1 MKIAVLF
8 FLPYLLLYGVSTQ
21 VVPIAK
27 KDINWKEQLTSK
39 NVKLVRKDDTINC
52 KEYLDIKTLKNKKY
66 RASHYILKN
75 RPICK
80 DDAYI
85 PKSNKIK
92 FNFGSI
98 IIEKEGKVIRETDS
112 YIKIKNLDGKI
123 EKIYKDERGQ

>member
-1 MKIAVLF
+1 MKIFVFSFLF
-8 FLPYLLLYGVSTQ
+8 FGLTFASSIQ
-21 VVPIAK
+21 VVPVAT
-27 KDINWKEQLTSK
+27 KDINWKEQLNLS
-39 NVKLVRKDDTINC
+39 NIKLYQVNEKIKC
-52 KEYLDIKTLKNKKY
+52 KSYLDIGTLKSKRY

-98 IIEKEGKVIRETDS
+98 VIEKEGEVIRETDS